1 MKLIK
6 YLRRKNYLL
15 RLILT
20 IAGFVCIP
28 LIITQILMM
37 ERSAQGYAQLNEE
50 NIYENLQESTDVFSE
65 QIKEMS
71 LEAIKISQD
80 TIIRKAA
87 KDQISRYTIHEVAQ
101 RINEYSNEKWT
112 TGVWFH
118 DHGMV
123 LVDRVN
129 ITPDQLYERI
139 AGDDVQHQMDIEAF
153 FEAGNHLR
161 VTSTAEYAKDGQII
175 VATPISFFSV
185 MEDDATVFFVMKQN
199 VVEEDFNARFHD
211 CSGVALLD
219 SSDRFLVRSEVFSA
233 EMCKSKSFQ
242 RFLKEEGQKRY
253 DAYNG
258 ERRINIYKQKDV
270 LTGYTCLVS
279 IFEDNMETHLRQYVN
294 NIRNILI
301 VSIILMFLLL
311 GLTVKINYKPV
322 KMLANRHGDKATSK
336 EMSELDL
343 LDSAFFFIDQKVLSQ
358 KKLLT
363 SFMISD
369 LLSGKPVEDKMLD
382 ESFPE
387 NGKCNSMVIAL
398 NGPTINSIQSG
409 KIIAAMKERCECDTY
424 ITGITY
430 RPQILMVCVFRTE
443 PENRFL
449 KEYVGEILSEITG
462 NQYNIGFGSV
472 VKNITDIRASYLQS
486 LTNSNETEMKTQELD
501 TGVAEAIQ
509 KFGESLYAGDAEN
522 MQRLLDEV
530 EFRLSSLK
538 GSDSLRKYYC
548 YKLLTVYFAN
558 ATKSQE
564 LKGEMER
571 LVDFTDTKQ
580 LFVMLRQTIR
590 RLCVNLNE
598 NEQAAVR
605 KLRKKLLNYVNVNY
619 NNQNLCLT
627 SVADYLETSIYVV
640 SRLFK
645 EATGKGFKE
654 YITDKR
660 LEYAR
665 ELLQTTTCTV
675 AEISGMSGFENT
687 VYFSSVFKTKYGLP
701 PTQYRKKHQKQ
712 Q

>member
-1 MKLIK
+1 
-6 YLRRKNYLL
+6 
-15 RLILT
+15 
-20 IAGFVCIP
+20 
-28 LIITQILMM
+28 MM

-50 NIYENLQESTDVFSE
+50 NIYENLQESTDAFSK
-65 QIKEMS
+65 QIKAMS

-87 KDQISRYTIHEVAQ
+87 KEQISRYTIYEVAQ
-101 RINEYSNEKWT
+101 RINDYSNENWT

-123 LVDRVN
+123 LFNEVN
-129 ITPDQLYERI
+129 ITPEQLYERI
-139 AGDDVQHQMDIEAF
+139 AGDDVQHQMDIGEF
-153 FEAGNHLR
+153 FEAGTHLR
-161 VTSTAEYAKDGQII
+161 VTSTAEYAKDGHII
-175 VATPISFFSV
+175 VAKPISFFSV
-185 MEDDATVFFVMKQN
+185 MENDATVFFVMEQN
-199 VVEEDFNARFHD
+199 VVEEDFYARFHD

-242 RFLKEEGQKRY
+242 RFLEEDGQKHY
-253 DAYNG
+253 AAYHG
-258 ERRINIYKQKDV
+258 ERRITIYKQKDV

-311 GLTVKINYKPV
+311 GLTVKINYKPI
-322 KMLANRHGDKATSK
+322 KMLANKHGDKAASK
-336 EMSELDL
+336 EMSELEL

-369 LLSGKPVEDKMLD
+369 LLSGKPVEDKLLD
-382 ESFPE
+382 GSFPE
-387 NGKCNSMVIAL
+387 NGNFNSMVIAL
-398 NGPTINSIQSG
+398 NGPAITSIQSG
-409 KIIAAMKERCECDTY
+409 KIIAAMKERCGCDTY

-430 RPQILMVCVFRTE
+430 RPQILMVCIFNPET
-443 PENRFL
+443 ENRFL

-486 LTNSNETEMKTQELD
+486 LTISNEAEMTAQELN

-509 KFGESLYAGDAEN
+509 KFGESLYAGDADN
-522 MQRLLDEV
+522 TQRLLDDV
-530 EFRLSSLK
+530 EFRFSSIK
-538 GSDSLRKYYC
+538 SSEPLRKYYC

-558 ATKSQE
+558 ATETQD
-564 LKGEMER
+564 LKEEMER
-571 LVDFTDTKQ
+571 LIAFTDTKQ

-590 RLCVNLNE
+590 RLCVKLNE
-598 NEQAAVR
+598 NEQSTAH
-605 KLRKKLLNYVNVNY
+605 KMRKKLLNYVDVNF

-627 SVADYLETSIYVV
+627 SAADYLETSIYVV

-665 ELLQTTTCTV
+665 ELLQTTTYTV
-675 AEISGMSGFENT
+675 AEISTMSGFENT
-687 VYFSSVFKTKYGLP
+687 VYFSTVFKTKYGLP
-701 PTQYRKKHQKQ
+701 PTQYRKKHQK
-712 Q
+712 